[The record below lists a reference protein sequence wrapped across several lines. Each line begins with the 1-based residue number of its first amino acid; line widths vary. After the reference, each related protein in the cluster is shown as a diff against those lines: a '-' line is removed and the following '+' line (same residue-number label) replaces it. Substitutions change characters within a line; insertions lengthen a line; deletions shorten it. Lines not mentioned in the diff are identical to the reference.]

1 MRRRVPFVSATTLG
15 ILFACLASPA
25 AAAPPEILTRDVDR
39 FYAIHDVTG
48 GTPTAEQ
55 LQRDYLGQAS
65 PGLLRFAEMRRITG
79 ERIAEALKKNPAMY
93 RDARACAQTL
103 PAVRTRLATA
113 LDKLATLYPQAR
125 LPTVTIAIGRGKPVG
140 TANADGVMI
149 GLEALCAADFFEPV
163 LEDRFVH
170 VIAHEYVHVQQPA
183 AQIENPGETVLRA
196 ALIEGGAEF
205 IGELI
210 SGSVSYRHLA
220 SWARGR
226 EKDTEAAFLAD
237 KDEKALGSKWL
248 YNGKGTPERPGDLG
262 YWVGYRIAKAY
273 YRNATDKQAAV
284 REIIEVQDADA
295 FLEKSGW
302 APGIEL
308 D

>member
-1 MRRRVPFVSATTLG
+1 MRASALFVSVACTTAL
-15 ILFACLASPA
+15 LASFASRVA
-25 AAAPPEILTRDVDR
+25 AAVPDIVTRDVDR
-39 FYAIHDVTG
+39 FYAIYHAADG
-48 GTPTAEQ
+48 APTAEQ
-55 LQRDYLGQAS
+55 LQRDYLGKAS
-65 PGLLRFAEMRRITG
+65 AGLLRFAEMRKITG
-79 ERIAEALKKNPAMY
+79 ERIAEALRKDPDMY
-93 RDARACAQTL
+93 RDARSCADTL
-103 PAVRTRLATA
+103 PAVRTRLAVA
-113 LDKLATLYPQAR
+113 LDRLAGLYPQAR
-125 LPTVTIAIGRGKPVG
+125 LPAVTIAIGRGKPVG

-149 GLEALCAADFFEPV
+149 GLEALCHTDFFEPN

-183 AQIENPGETVLRA
+183 AQVEDPEEKVLRA

-210 SGSVSYRHLA
+210 SGSISYGHLA
-220 SWARGR
+220 AWAKGR
-226 EKDTEAAFLAD
+226 EKETETAFLAD
-237 KDEKALGSKWL
+237 RDEKALGSDWL

-273 YRNATDKQAAV
+273 YQHAADKPAAI

-295 FLEKSGW
+295 FLKKSGW
-302 APGIEL
+302 TPGIKL